1 MSHSIED
8 VRQYWDSHLNLT
20 QFLDSNIEV
29 GSDEFY
35 RLLESTL
42 DRYEYKRSLLE
53 NFAQR
58 KNGQKLLEIGS
69 GLGLE
74 LGLLGQLGFDVTGI
88 DLAPTAVDVCNDY
101 LKSRGVHGRAMVQNA
116 EQLELSDSYFDV
128 VYTSGVIQHTPNID
142 RAIAEIWRVL
152 KPGGEIL
159 VILYH
164 RRSWFYMLHKLGGYN
179 IEFASDDAPII
190 NAYTR
195 KDLKNLFTRFSNIQI
210 DCEYYYPERTNRSG
224 VLASLYNG
232 LFVPGMKILPE
243 ALVRNFG
250 WHLVL
255 RASK

>member
-1 MSHSIED
+1 
-8 VRQYWDSHLNLT
+8 LNLT
-20 QFLDSNIEV
+20 QFLDANIEV
-29 GSDEFY
+29 GSEEFY
-35 RLLESTL
+35 RLLENTL
-42 DRYEYKRSLLE
+42 DRYEYKRPLLE
-53 NFAQR
+53 KFAQQ
-58 KNGQKLLEIGS
+58 KGGQKLLEIGS

-88 DLAPTAVDVCNDY
+88 DLAPAAVDVCNDY
-101 LKSRGVHGRAMVQNA
+101 LKKRGVDGRAMVQNA
-116 EQLELSDSYFDV
+116 EQLEFADSYFDV

-164 RRSWFYMLHKLGGYN
+164 RRSWFYMLHKLGRYN

-195 KDLKNLFTRFSNIQI
+195 KDLKNLFGRFSNIQI
-210 DCEYYYPERTNRSG
+210 DCEYYYPEPTNRSG
-224 VLASLYNG
+224 VLASLYNS
-232 LFVPGMKILPE
+232 LLVPGIKMLPKG
-243 ALVRNFG
+243 LVRNFG

-255 RASK
+255 RANKQA